1 MWEGEC
7 ESYRAAPYAS
17 RVTFSRAVRDL
28 IEAHGMTWAY
38 WEFAA
43 GCGTYEPNTG
53 AVQVE
58 LRDALFF

>member
-1 MWEGEC
+1 MWVGEFG
-7 ESYRAAPYAS
+7 SYSAAPYAL
-17 RVTFSRAVRDL
+17 RVTYSRAVRDL

-38 WEFAA
+38 SEFAA
-43 GCGTYEPNTG
+43 VCGMYEPNTG